1 MLIDLWGE
9 EKNDQRKKRKEEQQ
23 AEEKGKNRRT
33 TERSGKKKKKKKKT
47 REPLE
52 EMEEKKEK
60 RKKTERKKKKHV
72 CKRTRTINQIKY
84 LLHRIRTIRFKI
96 GNGRFNLLQAIQ
108 IIVQLSVGSFANE
121 RLRVSSHVIVTD
133 HVLQNL
139 QCFFD
144 IFLPEFESR

>member
-1 MLIDLWGE
+1 MPIGGVKWKMIKE
-9 EKNDQRKKRKEEQQ
+9 KKRKERIK
-23 AEEKGKNRRT
+23 EEDARNGRRDG
-33 TERSGKKKKKKKKT
+33 GKK
-47 REPLE
+47 E
-52 EMEEKKEK
+52 
-60 RKKTERKKKKHV
+60 KKKKHV
-72 CKRTRTINQIKY
+72 CKRTRTTNQIKY

-121 RLRVSSHVIVTD
+121 CLRVSSHVIVTD

-144 IFLPEFESR
+144 IFLPELESR